1 MLDDNERFA
10 YCAGVIPVTQCS
22 ILYDAIGSSPR
33 QMLAQTTHIH
43 AGDLDKIGRGR
54 DRETLRRRK
63 ETVS

>member
-1 MLDDNERFA
+1 
-10 YCAGVIPVTQCS
+10 
-22 ILYDAIGSSPR
+22 
-33 QMLAQTTHIH
+33 MLAQTTHIH